1 MGTEGQPP
9 PPQPSAPAGAGGQ
22 PLSPQG
28 VPLAEWWKRLVAAII
43 DSVIVGIPAN
53 IIGGILLGSLFA
65 LEPTVG
71 VDPVTGLPTFN
82 QAGFVARML
91 AAYGGFFIV
100 YLVITGAYYIFLHS
114 SRGQTV
120 GKMVMK
126 IKVVD
131 EATGEL
137 IPPGRAAV
145 RWIVGIGLSLLC
157 GIGALLDGLWPLWD
171 PKRQALHDKPAK
183 TLVVDV
189 G

>member
-43 DSVIVGIPAN
+43 DNVIVGIPAN
-53 IIGGILLGSLFA
+53 IIGGIVLGSLFA
-65 LEPTVG
+65 LEPTVTT
-71 VDPVTGLPTFN
+71 DPVTGFPVVNT
-82 QAGFVARML
+82 AGFFARMM
-91 AAYGGFFIV
+91 AAYGGFLLV
-100 YLVITGAYYIFLHS
+100 YFVITAAYYIILHS

-120 GKMVMK
+120 GKMVLK

-145 RWIVGIGLSLLC
+145 RWGVGALLSLLC
-157 GIGALLDGLWPLWD
+157 GIGGLLDGLWPLWD